1 LVRLWPTDS
10 GRALRA
16 PIEAERRSME
26 KTITANLTEIERNH
40 LLSTLTKI
48 HRSASD
54 LLSEPIDHG
63 ESPAG

>member
-1 LVRLWPTDS
+1 
-10 GRALRA
+10 
-16 PIEAERRSME
+16 ME